1 MVTKEKDEELT
12 IFFEMRRREIDN
24 ERNISAQPNTALESN
39 PMTTTRKTRTDEFL
53 NSENDKSDYDWLITP
68 PDTPVFHSMEKDLQ
82 KTVLGQ
88 IEIPNARPIVPK
100 SRQLAKIQA
109 EPPSRS
115 SIAPKQPT
123 SPSGQNSSS
132 NGKKRPSLSGGLTS
146 ATSRPATPT
155 GRPTLPSTT
164 KPLRSSTPNSRGT
177 LPSTKVVAPTVRSS
191 TPTRSTARSSTPTA
205 RHSFPAVKC
214 TSRSSTPNRR
224 SSTPSKAPSQSAPPG
239 RSSSAPRSGPA
250 ISKNP
255 VPSRGSSPTVKSKPW
270 KPSDI
275 PGFSLDA
282 PPNLRTSLPDRSVSA
297 SRSRVGALSAR
308 SSSCNSVSD
317 EKPRQQSCSSSRG
330 RASHGS
336 AYSNGNAFQAQ
347 IRSVVNDGDTVSP
360 VVMGTKMV
368 ERVVNMRK
376 LAPPKQDDSHS
387 THNNQ
392 GGKSL
397 CNDSSGFG
405 RTLSKISL
413 DMALRHM
420 DIRRSVQGNLRPL
433 VTNIPASSMY
443 SVRSGAAKSRTVSA
457 TDSPLATS
465 SNASSEPSLKN
476 SSPCL
481 DGSEIEDNDF
491 GFDSSSPAS
500 QHGFLEIGIGTHSQ
514 VQDYK
519 KRYG

>member
-1 MVTKEKDEELT
+1 MVTKEKDEELA

-24 ERNISAQPNTALESN
+24 ERNISVQPNTALESN

-68 PDTPVFHSMEKDLQ
+68 PDTPVFHSMEKDSQ

-88 IEIPNARPIVPK
+88 IEIPNARPIVLK
-100 SRQLAKIQA
+100 SRLAKIQA

-123 SPSGQNSSS
+123 SPSGKNSSS
-132 NGKKRPSLSGGLTS
+132 NGKKRPSLSGGLAS

-164 KPLRSSTPNSRGT
+164 KPSRSSTPNSRGT
-177 LPSTKVVAPTVRSS
+177 LPSTKVVVPAVRSS
-191 TPTRSTARSSTPTA
+191 TPTRSAARSSMPTA
-205 RHSFPAVKC
+205 RHSFPAVKG

-282 PPNLRTSLPDRSVSA
+282 PPNLRTSLPDRPVSA

-308 SSSCNSVSD
+308 NSVSD
-317 EKPRQQSCSSSRG
+317 EKPRQQSRSTSRG
-330 RASHGS
+330 RVSHGS
-336 AYSNGNAFQAQ
+336 AYGNGNAFQAQ
-347 IRSVVNDGDTVSP
+347 IRSVVNDSDTVSP

-368 ERVVNMRK
+368 DRVVNMRK

-387 THNNQ
+387 MHNNP

-397 CNDSSGFG
+397 SNDSSGFG

-491 GFDSSSPAS
+491 GFERGNSSPAS
-500 QHGFLEIGIGTHSQ
+500 QHGM
-514 VQDYK
+514 
-519 KRYG
+519 

>member
-1 MVTKEKDEELT
+1 MVTKEKDEELA

-68 PDTPVFHSMEKDLQ
+68 PDTPVFHSMERDSQ
-82 KTVLGQ
+82 KTILGQ
-88 IEIPNARPIVPK
+88 IEIPNARPIVLK
-100 SRQLAKIQA
+100 SRVAKIQA

-132 NGKKRPSLSGGLTS
+132 N
-146 ATSRPATPT
+146 
-155 GRPTLPSTT
+155 
-164 KPLRSSTPNSRGT
+164 
-177 LPSTKVVAPTVRSS
+177 VRSS
-191 TPTRSTARSSTPTA
+191 TPTRFAARSSTPTA
-205 RHSFPAVKC
+205 RHSFRAVKC
-214 TSRSSTPNRR
+214 TSRSSTPNRQ
-224 SSTPSKAPSQSAPPG
+224 SSTPSKAPSPSAPPG

-282 PPNLRTSLPDRSVSA
+282 PPNLRTSLPDRPVSA
-297 SRSRVGALSAR
+297 SRSRVGAPSAT
-308 SSSCNSVSD
+308 SSSSNSVS
-317 EKPRQQSCSSSRG
+317 
-330 RASHGS
+330 ASHGS

-347 IRSVVNDGDTVSP
+347 IRSVVNDSDTVSP

-387 THNNQ
+387 THDNQ

-397 CNDSSGFG
+397 SNDSSGFG

-413 DMALRHM
+413 DMAEAY
-420 DIRRSVQGNLRPL
+420 GNLRPL

-465 SNASSEPSLKN
+465 SNTSSEPSLKN
-476 SSPCL
+476 GSPCL
-481 DGSEIEDNDF
+481 DGSEIEGNDF
-491 GFDSSSPAS
+491 GFERGNSSPAS
-500 QHGFLEIGIGTHSQ
+500 QHGM
-514 VQDYK
+514 
-519 KRYG
+519 

>member
-1 MVTKEKDEELT
+1 
-12 IFFEMRRREIDN
+12 MRRREIDN

-68 PDTPVFHSMEKDLQ
+68 PDTPVFHSMEKDSQ

-88 IEIPNARPIVPK
+88 IEIPNARPIVLK
-100 SRQLAKIQA
+100 SRLAKIQA

-164 KPLRSSTPNSRGT
+164 KPSRSTTPSSRGT
-177 LPSTKVVAPTVRSS
+177 LPSTKVVAPAVRSS
-191 TPTRSTARSSTPTA
+191 TPTRSAARSSTPTA

-250 ISKNP
+250 ILKNP

-275 PGFSLDA
+275 PGFSLELK
-282 PPNLRTSLPDRSVSA
+282 PN
-297 SRSRVGALSAR
+297 
-308 SSSCNSVSD
+308 
-317 EKPRQQSCSSSRG
+317 
-330 RASHGS
+330 
-336 AYSNGNAFQAQ
+336 F
-347 IRSVVNDGDTVSP
+347 
-360 VVMGTKMV
+360 
-368 ERVVNMRK
+368 
-376 LAPPKQDDSHS
+376 
-387 THNNQ
+387 
-392 GGKSL
+392 
-397 CNDSSGFG
+397 F
-405 RTLSKISL
+405 
-413 DMALRHM
+413 
-420 DIRRSVQGNLRPL
+420 
-433 VTNIPASSMY
+433 
-443 SVRSGAAKSRTVSA
+443 
-457 TDSPLATS
+457 
-465 SNASSEPSLKN
+465 
-476 SSPCL
+476 
-481 DGSEIEDNDF
+481 F
-491 GFDSSSPAS
+491 F
-500 QHGFLEIGIGTHSQ
+500 F
-514 VQDYK
+514 
-519 KRYG
+519 